1 MSLFLLSLAFAGEV
15 RGWRHDG
22 TNAWPGELASLDA
35 APTTTTALP
44 AWANASPVVVGD
56 TVCFTAEPTTL
67 GCASRSTGRI
77 LWTAAHPVLDAL
89 PAEAATPL
97 RAQLA
102 DAERAEA
109 ALAEV
114 SRAYS
119 AARREARAASSAEA
133 KVTAL
138 AAELDRLRTA
148 IEAVAW
154 FRTPPDREIIG
165 YASAT
170 PVSDGAR
177 VYALFGNGVVVAR
190 TLSGQLV
197 WTRWL
202 GPHRTALR
210 GYDVGTAASPQWIA
224 GRLIVGW
231 EQLLGLDPATGHT
244 VWEAGAWRD
253 YGTPAVTTV
262 GGVGVILTPDGRL
275 LRARDGVALQSGLGD
290 LWYIGPITA
299 GQDAWYVGAAGS
311 AHAPTTQLAATALRL
326 APDGPDRVRATV
338 TWRSPLPISDPLYAT
353 PVAAG
358 GRLFTV
364 TSAADLFVHDAA
376 SGTLLHRLDLAPH
389 VGDTVYA
396 SPIVVGARLVVAG
409 ANGRV
414 ALIHTETLEVQ
425 PGPQTHELRATPV
438 WDGARL
444 WLRTARGL
452 HAIPGR

>member
-1 MSLFLLSLAFAGEV
+1 VSWLLLSLALAGEV

-22 TNAWPGELASLDA
+22 TNVWPGDLTHLD
-35 APTTTTALP
+35 PTPSTTPLP
-44 AWANASPVVVGD
+44 AWANASPVLIGD
-56 TVCFTAEPTTL
+56 AVCFTAEPTTL

-89 PAEAATPL
+89 PAEAAAPL

-109 ALAEV
+109 ALTEV

-119 AARREARAASSAEA
+119 AARREARADSSVEA

-138 AAELDRLRTA
+138 AAELDRLRTT
-148 IEAVAW
+148 IDAVAW

-170 PVSDGAR
+170 PVTDGAR
-177 VYALFGNGVVVAR
+177 VYALFGNGVLVAR

-202 GPHRTALR
+202 GPHRATLR
-210 GYDVGTAASPQWIA
+210 GYDVGTAASPQWVA

-231 EQLLGLDPATGHT
+231 EQLLGLDPATGAT
-244 VWEAGAWRD
+244 LWEAGPWRD
-253 YGTPAVTTV
+253 YGTPAVATV
-262 GGVGVILTPDGRL
+262 GGVGVLLTPDGRL

-290 LWYIGPITA
+290 LWYIGPTVR
-299 GQDAWYVGAAGS
+299 GHEAWYVGGAGS

-326 APDGPDRVRATV
+326 TPDGPDRVRATV
-338 TWRSPLPISDPLYAT
+338 AWRSPLPVSDPLYAA

-364 TSAADLFVHDAA
+364 TSAADLLVHDTL
-376 SGTLLHRLDLAPH
+376 SGALLHRLDLAAY

-396 SPIVVGARLVVAG
+396 SPIAVGAQLVVAG

-414 ALIHTETLEVQ
+414 ALVHTQTYAVQ
-425 PGPQTHELRATPV
+425 PGPQTAELRATPV

-444 WLRTARGL
+444 WLRTHGGL
-452 HAIPGR
+452 HAVTGR